1 LNLTTADRKTTDGHT
16 RTRIVGSPVNACL
29 SILDLGHR
37 PYGPTLQ
44 LQEERHAARSRGEC
58 PDTLILVEHPPVYTL
73 GRSARTEH
81 VLLDDDA
88 LQQHG
93 IEVHRIGRGG
103 DVTYHGPGQLVG
115 YPILDLGALGLGAA
129 DYVARIEAILRATL
143 ADFGVESSRD
153 PTHRGVWI
161 GNDKIA
167 AIGVR
172 IARRVSMH
180 GFALNVRVDLA
191 PYKGIVPCG
200 IRDRGV
206 TSLHRLVPS
215 VTMADAKARV
225 VAHFTREL
233 GYRQVTP

>member
-1 LNLTTADRKTTDGHT
+1 M
-16 RTRIVGSPVNACL
+16 NACL
-29 SILDLGHR
+29 SILDFGLT
-37 PYGPTLQ
+37 PYVPTLRS
-44 LQEERHAARSRGEC
+44 QEARHAARVRGEC
-58 PDTLILVEHPPVYTL
+58 PDALILVEHPSVYTL
-73 GRSARTEH
+73 GRSAKAEN
-81 VLLDDDA
+81 VLLGEDA
-88 LQQHG
+88 LRIQG

-129 DYVARIEAILRATL
+129 DYVARIEAILQATL

-153 PTHRGVWI
+153 PTHRGVWV

-180 GFALNVRVDLA
+180 GFALNVRADLA
-191 PYKGIVPCG
+191 PYRGIVPCG

-206 TSLHRLVPS
+206 TSLHLLVPS
-215 VTMADAKARV
+215 VEMAAVKTRLV
-225 VAHFTREL
+225 EHFVRAMGYAETRTE
-233 GYRQVTP
+233 TAP